1 MAIDI
6 RLYFDCT
13 NNKTFVKDLTDYTT
27 EIPTGVQ
34 VIGYGTLSA
43 PNSTLII
50 NDNSIG
56 DPIIANDVTPRVSA
70 LYNLTSPIQA
80 GQYTFNYTNYYIYFT
95 VADDSQFIRV
105 LTNNSILVEG
115 EIASLFKAGDSIV
128 ITDSAESA
136 NNGTFTVVSLTNE
149 FGYTTIVI
157 EENTLVPL
165 DPVANDP
172 YANFSITTTQAIH
185 TNKIYTYSACS
196 SSPTPCVEFSYDCFT
211 GAYGSG
217 QITDATNYN
226 GYTVETR
233 ELSAYY
239 PNALSPVPAE
249 SPVVTE
255 TAIINIGELA
265 TGTWSVKLSS
275 TVSSAQ
281 ADGLNL
287 QSTIT
292 TLKEFNVACSSNMC
306 GLSDCLTKLK
316 DKHISYLKSSNI
328 SPLQQYVD
336 NVQLL
341 YTMAKEAQACG
352 DKNAYSDYVSQ
363 IYAVLKKT
371 ESECGCSTGSSCGCG
386 CESSGS
392 CGCGDQTP
400 QWVNNIGVDIDSLL
414 AEFETFMTETLP
426 TLEADID
433 SLNNDMQAVQESITL
448 LQDDVDA
455 LNSGLSTVTT
465 QTGSNTTSIEQ
476 LDEQING
483 VNGLADQVS
492 DLEQQIAEFS
502 PSNSEISINESF
514 NKLSTPSQ
522 GVWKCVEGLV
532 LGDVTYKSTIQG
544 DVSLS
549 FPSNQMIYFYNPPT
563 QSWFEGQVTNA
574 TYDSGANQTYL
585 TIDCGLGTITKCDFL
600 DSVDTS
606 NNPLQYPLFIS
617 SNSSLTSTYNFR
629 KSFVLSND
637 SYWKYDDATHIYW
650 SKLNISFAC
659 NQDLDIT
666 LSNTTNPT
674 YQSIPIRARA
684 GMFFDIEFT
693 FEKQYISGDDYDL
706 AFVADVKY
714 SGGLSSMGVD
724 TTTDPPS
731 AVYSGRYGYNPS
743 FSYGIDLNNVSGFPE
758 GFGGN
763 TAYNSGCILTQD
775 VYKYY
780 AGAELGDATN
790 SSREVFR
797 YAFGPSFPD
806 NTVNPPFKGDAA
818 ETIIFN
824 FLNTNI
830 TIFKFEQSFGKFL
843 APAQP

>member
-13 NNKTFVKDLTDYTT
+13 NKKTFVKDLTDYAT

-34 VIGYGTLSA
+34 VIGYGTLAA

-56 DPIIANDVTPRVSA
+56 DPIIASGVEPRVSA

-80 GQYTFNYTNYYIYFT
+80 GQYTFNYTNNYSYSTTI
-95 VADDSQFIRV
+95 DDSQFIRI
-105 LTNNSILVEG
+105 LTNNSILVFG

-149 FGYTTIVI
+149 FGNTTIVI
-157 EENTLVPL
+157 EQNTLVPL

-172 YANFSITTTQAIH
+172 DANFSISTNEVIY
-185 TNKIYTYSACS
+185 TNKIYTYSVCS
-196 SSPTPCVEFSYDCFT
+196 STPTPCVEFSYDCFT

-217 QITDATNYN
+217 QITDATNYT

-239 PNALSPVPAE
+239 PNALSPAPAE

-275 TVSSAQ
+275 TVSSTQ

-426 TLEADID
+426 TLEANID
-433 SLNNDMQAVQESITL
+433 SLNNDMQAVQEDITT
-448 LQDDVDA
+448 LQDDVND

-465 QTGSNTTSIEQ
+465 QTGNNTTSIEQ
-476 LDEQING
+476 LDEQINDP
-483 VNGLADQVS
+483 VTGLAAQVS
-492 DLEQQIAEFS
+492 ELEQQIAEFS
-502 PSNSEISINESF
+502 PSNSEVALNELF
-514 NKLSTPSQ
+514 NELPTTQQ
-522 GVWKCVEGLV
+522 GVWKCVEGYV
-532 LGDVTYKSTIQG
+532 TESPYTYQAVINGNQTSYLGIGQE
-544 DVSLS
+544 VS
-549 FPSNQMIYFYNPPT
+549 FYNPTT
-563 QSWFEGQVTNA
+563 QSWFIGEISLSNFASGQTTVE
-574 TYDSGANQTYL
+574 
-585 TIDCGLGTITKCDFL
+585 IDCGGTSNIPCEFL
-600 DSVDTS
+600 DSVNDDLD
-606 NNPLQYPLFIS
+606 PIPFPLFIRS
-617 SNSSLTSTYNFR
+617 TALNVNTYNF
-629 KSFVLSND
+629 KKNFILQND
-637 SYWKYDDATHIYW
+637 SYWKFEDLDWKYW
-650 SKLNISFAC
+650 SKLNVTFAC
-659 NQDLDIT
+659 NHNVDIFIQ
-666 LSNTTNPT
+666 NTTNSLLSP
-674 YQSIPIRARA
+674 PIRVRP
-684 GMFFDIEFT
+684 GMFIELEFT
-693 FEKQYISGDDYDL
+693 FEKQWTGSAYNTSFVGDI
-706 AFVADVKY
+706 KY
-714 SGGLSSMGVD
+714 SGGLISSGVNESNEY
-724 TTTDPPS
+724 TNGG
-731 AVYSGRYGYNPS
+731 YYGYNPS
-743 FSYGIDLNNVSGFPE
+743 WDNGLDLNNSQFISQ
-758 GFGGN
+758 FTAGGD
-763 TAYNSGCILTQD
+763 TMQLGCVLTQD
-775 VYKYY
+775 VYQ
-780 AGAELGDATN
+780 GFGATN
-790 SSREVFR
+790 NMNTTSQRELVR
-797 YAFGPSFPD
+797 YNFGPSYPN
-806 NTVNPPFKGDAA
+806 NTNPLFFVADEP
-818 ETIIFN
+818 ENMVFN
-824 FLNTNI
+824 SSNNNI
-830 TIFKFEQSFGKFL
+830 TIFKFEQSFGKFPNNI
-843 APAQP
+843 A